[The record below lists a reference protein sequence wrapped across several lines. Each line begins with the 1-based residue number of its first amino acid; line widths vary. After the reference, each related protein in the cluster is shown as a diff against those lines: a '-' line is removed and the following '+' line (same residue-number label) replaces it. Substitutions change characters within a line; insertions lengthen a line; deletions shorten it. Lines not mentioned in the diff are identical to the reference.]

1 MKIVIC
7 NIPLQGEEVKTN
19 YPPLGALSVIQ
30 SLQSAGYSSDFYDIN
45 FFRPSE
51 EEIRN
56 YFLNNKFDITGI
68 SATVSTSYKFVKRLA
83 SIIKSGSPKTIIVVG
98 GAITTSSE
106 IILKLTEVDFCVI
119 GEGEKVITNLVNY
132 ISCHGSNKN
141 EEELKKIKGLCFLN
155 KKGDAVFTGYEQ
167 QLAIDEIQD
176 TDYSIIEKYS
186 DINQYITSPFIYE
199 PFKYDQRSF
208 QEHRK
213 NKKIATVVTSRGCIN
228 HCTFCH
234 RRQQG
239 IRIFPVDRVIRYIR
253 HLIEDYNLGFI
264 SFGDEDFGASKRW
277 LEEFIEKIKPLDILY
292 RIAGICCENINP
304 ILLKK
309 LKESGCLAIYCGL
322 ESGSNNMLKV
332 IEKRADVNLNEKV
345 AKWTNEADL
354 QTVPAFIVGMPGE
367 SYGTIRKTSQFINR
381 ITESLPREPLINV
394 KALVVL
400 PGAPTYEYARFR
412 GLLGKT
418 LEDEEKYLL
427 EVSDQGGESLR
438 QLNLTDYPYFIV
450 LGWIRSI
457 YWATRYNYYKKHNF
471 LQIPLWKL
479 FCVTLQIVFKHR
491 KIDKRFYE
499 GVFSNSLLYYLR
511 DIIAPLFIMYK
522 NYKESKGLFIKRCF
536 ELLIWPF
543 KRRKFKRYIS
553 LRRFLYEKV
562 DYLKNI
568 NNDDIRVL
576 RLGR

>member
-7 NIPLQGEEVKTN
+7 NIPLQGEEIKTN
-19 YPPLGALSVIQ
+19 YPPLGALSIIQ

-56 YFLNNKFDITGI
+56 YFLNNKFDIVGI

-83 SIIKSGSPKTIIVVG
+83 SIIKSVSPKATIVVG
-98 GAITTSSE
+98 GAITASSE
-106 IILKLTEVDFCVI
+106 IILKLTKVDFCVI
-119 GEGEKVITNLVNY
+119 GEGEKIARNLVNY
-132 ISCHGSNKN
+132 ISCNANNKN
-141 EEELKKIKGLCFLN
+141 DEALQKIRGLCFLN
-155 KKGDAVFTGYEQ
+155 KKGDVVFTGYEQ
-167 QLAIDEIQD
+167 QLTIDEIQNI
-176 TDYSIIEKYS
+176 DYSIIEKYS

-228 HCTFCH
+228 RCTFCH

-239 IRIFPVDRVIRYIR
+239 IIIFPVDRVIGYIHR
-253 HLIEDYNLGFI
+253 LIEDYNLGFI

-277 LEEFIEKIKPLDILY
+277 LEEFIEKVKPLDILY

-304 ILLKK
+304 LLLKK
-309 LKESGCLAIYCGL
+309 LKEGGCLAIYCGL
-322 ESGSNNMLKV
+322 ESGSDKMLEV
-332 IEKRADVNLNEKV
+332 MEKRADVNLNERV
-345 AKWTNEADL
+345 AKWTNETGL

-367 SYGTIRKTSQFINR
+367 SYETIKKTSQFINR

-394 KALVVL
+394 KALVAL

-427 EVSDQGGESLR
+427 EVFDQGGESLR

-450 LGWIRSI
+450 LGWIRTI
-457 YWATRYNYYKKHNF
+457 YWAMRYNYYKKHNF
-471 LQIPLWKL
+471 SQIPLWKL
-479 FCVTLQIVFKHR
+479 FYLTLQIVFKRR
-491 KIDKRFYE
+491 KIDKRFYD
-499 GVFSNSLLYYLR
+499 GIFSNSLLYYLR
-511 DIIAPLFIMYK
+511 DIIAPLAIMYK
-522 NYKESKGLFIKRCF
+522 NYKESKSLFIERCF

-543 KRRKFKRYIS
+543 TRREFKRYIS
-553 LRRFLYEKV
+553 LRDFLYEKV

-568 NNDDIRVL
+568 SNEDVRVL